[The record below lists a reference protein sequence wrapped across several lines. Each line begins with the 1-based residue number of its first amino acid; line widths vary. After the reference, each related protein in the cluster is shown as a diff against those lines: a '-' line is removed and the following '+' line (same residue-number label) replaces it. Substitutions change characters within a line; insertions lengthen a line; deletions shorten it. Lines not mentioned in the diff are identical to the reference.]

1 MSSPLVSI
9 IVPTF
14 NRPDSLRAV
23 LESLEQQTHRNFEV
37 IAIEGGDFAA
47 AQKAVAAIEVGFPFK
62 VLKQKTRTGLAA
74 AVNEGV
80 AASRGGV
87 IVRTDDD
94 VEFASDW
101 LREICRSF
109 DDPQVGGVTGP
120 TVIPADRQGYRDLL
134 SGYKKFRQ
142 GNLFWK
148 AVGKIYFDY
157 FLEGRS
163 LEVASWFRCGAFSL
177 GANFETALQ
186 LESPIEVDYLHACNL
201 AVRRSLLEEVGGF
214 NEVYRGTAEY
224 NEAEVAFRLRRRG
237 YKLIFNPRAY
247 VHHLVSRSGVY
258 AARANS
264 YERMKNFVYFYL
276 NNIKP
281 NTPDKALRFSTY
293 LMFNSTFWVFKFF
306 QTGNYR
312 QLGGIPAIF
321 ISLWNAVWK
330 KKEWR
335 AKYLE

>member
-1 MSSPLVSI
+1 MGNPLVSI

-23 LESLEQQTHRNFEV
+23 LESLEQQSHRDFEV
-37 IAIEGGDFAA
+37 IVIEGGDFTA
-47 AQKAVAAIEVGFPFK
+47 AQKAAATSEVVFPFK
-62 VLKQKTRTGLAA
+62 VLEQKTRAGLAA

-80 AASRGGV
+80 VASRGEL
-87 IVRTDDD
+87 IIRTDDD
-94 VEFASDW
+94 VEFAPDW

-109 DDPQVGGVTGP
+109 EDPQVGGVTGP
-120 TVIPADRQGYRDLL
+120 TIIPADRQSYRDLL
-134 SGYKKFRQ
+134 SGYEKFRR
-142 GNLFWK
+142 GNLFWR

-177 GANFETALQ
+177 GANFEEALQ

-214 NEVYRGTAEY
+214 NEVYQGTAEY
-224 NEAEVAFRLRRRG
+224 NEAEVAFKLRRRG
-237 YKLIFNPRAY
+237 YKLIFNPQAY
-247 VHHLVSRSGVY
+247 VYHLVSRSGVY

-264 YERMKNFVYFYL
+264 CERMKNFVYFYL

-281 NTPDKALRFSTY
+281 DTPDKALRFSTY
-293 LMFNSTFWVFKFF
+293 LMCNSAFWVFKFF
-306 QTGNYR
+306 RTGNWR
-312 QLGGIPAIF
+312 QLGGIAAIF
-321 ISLWNAVWK
+321 ISFWNAGWK
-330 KKEWR
+330 RKEYR
-335 AKYLE
+335 C